1 MPSST
6 SPLLARPSAPSR
18 SYLARRFLSARY
30 QCNSRGSRSLLEKR
44 AREAEER
51 VGAVVRVVVD
61 AVALVPVVVPELE
74 VVVPLVVVGER

>member
-1 MPSST
+1 MSV
-6 SPLLARPSAPSR
+6 
-18 SYLARRFLSARY
+18 RY

-51 VGAVVRVVVD
+51 VGVVVREVAN
-61 AVALVPVVVPELE
+61 AVALVPVVVHELE